1 MMDMEMKTLMAV
13 EWHFG
18 IPDGEEK
25 IQFILD
31 DIDYKNEIIATSAI
45 TQTLVDYG
53 VRKESISFEE
63 RETYSHPSIY
73 ICEAEIGRFDERY
86 HEKQSVYTS
95 VCRLEITF
103 TYVWEHRGDYFEC
116 KPIDNHYIMT
126 KKS

>member
-1 MMDMEMKTLMAV
+1 MKMKTLMTV

-25 IQFILD
+25 IQFVLD

-53 VRKESISFEE
+53 VPKESILFDE
-63 RETYSHPSIY
+63 RESYNSPSTY
-73 ICEAEIGRFDERY
+73 ICEAKIGRFDERHY
-86 HEKQSVYTS
+86 ENQSIYTS

-103 TYVWEHRGDYFEC
+103 RYVWEHRGDYFEC
-116 KPIDNHYIMT
+116 KPVDSHYIVN